1 MKAKVIETGEIVN
14 VTPYPT
20 WYKENGQGPD
30 RREWDEDELEFIYSD
45 KKEENFDL
53 DKDIKEFVTTDEFE
67 KDSAIAGHY
76 WAIAKHAFLLGL
88 KVKKVDLTD
97 RKTEWSP
104 SKKQMDSLK
113 DMLKYNIGVF
123 DYQKFMEVNSL
134 YDDLTKI

>member
-53 DKDIKEFVTTDEFE
+53 EKALSDLDKDIKEFVTTDEFE

-76 WAIAKHAFLLGL
+76 WVIAKHAFLLGL
-88 KVKKVDLTD
+88 KVKKG
-97 RKTEWSP
+97 E
-104 SKKQMDSLK
+104 
-113 DMLKYNIGVF
+113 
-123 DYQKFMEVNSL
+123 EV
-134 YDDLTKI
+134 

>member
-53 DKDIKEFVTTDEFE
+53 EKALSDLDK
-67 KDSAIAGHY
+67 
-76 WAIAKHAFLLGL
+76 
-88 KVKKVDLTD
+88 
-97 RKTEWSP
+97 
-104 SKKQMDSLK
+104 
-113 DMLKYNIGVF
+113 GVC
-123 DYQKFMEVNSL
+123 DYGRV
-134 YDDLTKI
+134 